1 MVLVGDFSEDDLKNK
16 VDKKAVKKKQEETG
30 LKYTNTKIINKK
42 GQRYLRVWVC
52 SVDEVESWF

>member
-16 VDKKAVKKKQEETG
+16 VDKKAVEKKKEETG
-30 LKYTNTKIINKK
+30 LEYTNTKIINKK

-52 SVDEVESWF
+52 NLDEVELEF

>member
-16 VDKKAVKKKQEETG
+16 VDKKAVEKKKEETG

>member
-16 VDKKAVKKKQEETG
+16 ADKKAVEKKKEETG

-52 SVDEVESWF
+52 NLDEVELEF

>member
-16 VDKKAVKKKQEETG
+16 VDKKAVEKKKEETG
-30 LKYTNTKIINKK
+30 LRYTNTKIINKK

-52 SVDEVESWF
+52 SVDEVKSWF